1 LCDSRSH
8 YKWHRQ
14 TWVQSEASS
23 AGELLVWLASLEP
36 CFQVRWWLFT
46 CPERGEKRNLFH
58 SCQHLVTLI
67 SFLTLG
73 FDTWECYETRGVDQD
88 HGKVLFKGSAW
99 HRWHF
104 LFFRLSFFILS
115 LLRREMCHSLRH
127 DFSRYCPT
135 DNKAM
140 NCFWLDWGQS
150 FFFNIFFFFTFY
162 LTLEVNHAKN

>member
-1 LCDSRSH
+1 MFLQAQGKINLCQLDKPVETLREPSNQDLCNSRSH

-67 SFLTLG
+67 SFLTLD

-88 HGKVLFKGSAW
+88 YGKVLFKGSAW

-104 LFFRLSFFILS
+104 LFFCLSFFILS
-115 LLRREMCHSLRH
+115 LLRREMCHSLRR
-127 DFSRYCPT
+127 DFSDSALPT
-135 DNKAM
+135 VKQ
-140 NCFWLDWGQS
+140 CIVFG
-150 FFFNIFFFFTFY
+150 
-162 LTLEVNHAKN
+162 

>member
-1 LCDSRSH
+1 MRSE
-8 YKWHRQ
+8 
-14 TWVQSEASS
+14 VSS
-23 AGELLVWLASLEP
+23 AGEVLVWLASLEP
-36 CFQVRWWLFT
+36 CFQARWWLFT

-73 FDTWECYETRGVDQD
+73 FDTLECYETRRVVQD

-115 LLRREMCHSLRH
+115 LLRRGMCQSLRH
-127 DFSRYCPT
+127 DFSDTALLTIKHCLFLVR
-135 DNKAM
+135 
-140 NCFWLDWGQS
+140 LGGQS
-150 FFFNIFFFFTFY
+150 FFFIIIFNPLPYF
-162 LTLEVNHAKN
+162 LEHRLY